1 MKEEEEK
8 VRRVNPFNGWD
19 VCRRNSFLGVKSW
32 LMVEGEGRGG
42 GHEDLAAG
50 YHSNFIIVSNYAK
63 QLDSLPGPGR
73 GDNRLFPLP
82 LLLLLPPKVPVVQE
96 PGALD

>member
-1 MKEEEEK
+1 
-8 VRRVNPFNGWD
+8 
-19 VCRRNSFLGVKSW
+19 
-32 LMVEGEGRGG
+32 MVEGEGRGG

-63 QLDSLPGPGR
+63 SKQLDSLLGPGR
-73 GDNRLFPLP
+73 GDNRLFPL
-82 LLLLLPPKVPVVQE
+82 LLLVLLPPKVPVVQE

>member
-63 QLDSLPGPGR
+63 SKQLDSLLLAYSVPGGETTAFS
-73 GDNRLFPLP
+73 LSCSFCSF
-82 LLLLLPPKVPVVQE
+82 PPKFQ
-96 PGALD
+96 